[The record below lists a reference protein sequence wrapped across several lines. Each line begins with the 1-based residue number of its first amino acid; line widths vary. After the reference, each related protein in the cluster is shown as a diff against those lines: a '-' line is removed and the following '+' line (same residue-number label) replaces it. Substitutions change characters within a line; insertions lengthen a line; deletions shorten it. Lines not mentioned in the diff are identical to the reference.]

1 MEHFYHN
8 IGEDWMDFHDLYT
21 EAVDYYPDG
30 SHFVEIGCWKGRSS
44 AYLATEIAN
53 SGKRIKLDCVDT
65 WDGSEEHLDPNSPFY
80 VQQLLSD
87 KDWLYFEFIKNI
99 FPAKEFINP
108 IRCESLKAANLY
120 EDRSL
125 DFVFIDAAHDY
136 TNVMRDILS
145 WYPKVKKGGIISG
158 HDYTTYTGVKLA
170 VDEFF
175 QGKEISF
182 NNSYWF
188 HRK

>member
-1 MEHFYHN
+1 MEHFYHT
-8 IGEDWMDFHDLYT
+8 IGEDWMDFHSLYS
-21 EAVDYYPDG
+21 EAVEYFPDG
-30 SHFVEIGCWKGRSS
+30 AHFVEIGCWKGRSS

-53 SGKRIKLDCVDT
+53 SGKRIRLDCVDT
-65 WDGSEEHLDPNSPFY
+65 WDGSEEHLDPNSPFH
-80 VQQLLSD
+80 VPQLLSD
-87 KDWLYFEFIKNI
+87 KDWLYYEFIRNT

-175 QGKEISF
+175 IGKEVSF